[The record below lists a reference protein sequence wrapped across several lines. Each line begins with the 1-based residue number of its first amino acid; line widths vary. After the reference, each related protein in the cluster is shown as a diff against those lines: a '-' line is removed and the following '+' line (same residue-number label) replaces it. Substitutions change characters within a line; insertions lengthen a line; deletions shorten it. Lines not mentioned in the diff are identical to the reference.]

1 MCFNE
6 LFLVKKFF
14 VCVCGDSSRQIECFI
29 TAYLLQVTSAIFV
42 ALRLHNRKRHCVIN
56 FLLSYFVSHR
66 IVVFFFLLWNKERN
80 LKLCRAT
87 IKCDVIAH
95 GGGSWISRKIE
106 LNSMNLV
113 SSIDISADYCNH
125 FSIAVDARQHVFTL
139 TLVLAAA
146 RSRGWKS
153 KFFSLDLT
161 QLINVL
167 R

>member
-66 IVVFFFLLWNKERN
+66 IVVFFLL
-80 LKLCRAT
+80 L
-87 IKCDVIAH
+87 
-95 GGGSWISRKIE
+95 
-106 LNSMNLV
+106 
-113 SSIDISADYCNH
+113 
-125 FSIAVDARQHVFTL
+125 
-139 TLVLAAA
+139 
-146 RSRGWKS
+146 
-153 KFFSLDLT
+153 
-161 QLINVL
+161 
-167 R
+167 